1 MRKKQVNHQ
10 VQLQEQPE
18 PSDVLL
24 RAQRISKD
32 ISELEEWAIMIGTQ
46 LMRAWRHTFPPMTCP
61 QTPDDQHLTEQAYTT
76 AAIYIVRLREC
87 AESLKTIEQVPKGL
101 KERLGGRSYPTGK
114 EYSDE
119 INTFL
124 DKKAHLLVGEAKQKG
139 QAEELT
145 SLLGESNRVHEAYA
159 TGYIAQ
165 ASLCSDATRVPL
177 WLRLMDLVGI
187 SERPPGQRSKSLFV
201 PRATH
206 ANAFLFYLVISGI
219 LRMIERG
226 GAEHE
231 SEWSAQLEVVIQKVE
246 ERAHYLLAKGLMQDS
261 AEFDPGELAHAVATL
276 RLLEKKGDEWW
287 RRGARRP
294 FFQQCFDFVFDA
306 QAKDGL
312 WNAGRPW
319 IYSAEGGAL
328 HMISLERAN
337 AALEV
342 LSDPLSFES
351 GFSESGLFE
360 RYEQNFQR
368 IHQWLRQT
376 IQHLREDVTDADV
389 WGWTSE
395 HSFEFGGKIHLW
407 VNAHALRFCVLYRE
421 ALRLFLEKLILS
433 KFPLVKR
440 PSEFDPK
447 EPIDPLHGTGN
458 EVWRRIEAGLPKPAV
473 LNNPNT
479 NYSYLLYGPP
489 GTSKTTLARRTAEV
503 LKVPF
508 VTITCSDFI
517 SQGADAVEAQ
527 ANLLFKLLM
536 ELPRGV
542 ILFDEI
548 DPFIHDREDRSSHTE
563 SFQFMTTSMLPK
575 LQDLRDKKRV
585 VFFIASN
592 NAERIDL
599 AIQRSGR
606 VDLKLLVPP
615 PNREARREMVRQI
628 LKDKPEELREEIARS
643 MAECAPWYTFSELKD
658 IAQRIAGGRSLE
670 QCKKAITPAA
680 SFAVYCA
687 RHKAAKLHGRH
698 KDVASEFAEVM
709 RSLELGPEDI
719 PGDSFYKEEADAL
732 ADYLA
737 QKC

>member
-1 MRKKQVNHQ
+1 MHEEPNHRTQVHEPQ
-10 VQLQEQPE
+10 E
-18 PSDVLL
+18 PSDLLL
-24 RAQRISKD
+24 RVQRIGKD
-32 ISELEEWAIMIGTQ
+32 ISELEEWAMMVGTQ
-46 LMRAWRHTFPPMTCP
+46 LMQAWERIFPPMTCP
-61 QTPDDQHLTEQAYTT
+61 QSREDQRLTDQAYTT

-87 AESLKTIEQVPKGL
+87 AKSLKTIEQIPRGL
-101 KERLGGRSYPTGK
+101 RERLGGQSYASGR
-114 EYSDE
+114 EFSDQ
-119 INTFL
+119 INAFL
-124 DKKAHLLVGEAKQKG
+124 DEKIYLLVTEAKKSG
-139 QAEELT
+139 LAEELT
-145 SLLGESNRVHEAYA
+145 RLLGESNRVHEGYA
-159 TGYIAQ
+159 TGYVAQ
-165 ASLCSDATRVPL
+165 APLCSDATRVSL
-177 WLRLMDLVGI
+177 WFRLMELVGI
-187 SERPPGQRSKSLFV
+187 SDRSPDQRSKSLFV

-206 ANAFLFYLVISGI
+206 ANAFLFYLVINGI
-219 LRMIERG
+219 LRMTERG
-226 GAEHE
+226 IPQHE
-231 SEWSAQLEVVIQKVE
+231 TTWSTQLDVVIQKVE
-246 ERAHYLLAKGLMQDS
+246 ERAHYLLAKGLMEDS

-276 RLLEKKGDEWW
+276 RLLQKKGDEWW
-287 RRGARRP
+287 RRGARMS
-294 FFQQCFDFVFDA
+294 FFQQCFDFVFKA

-342 LSDPLSFES
+342 LSDPVCFDS

-360 RYEQNFQR
+360 RYEQNFR
-368 IHQWLRQT
+368 RVHQWLRQT
-376 IQHLREDVTDADV
+376 LQHLRHDGTDVEV

-421 ALRLFLEKLILS
+421 ALRLLLERLILS

-440 PSEFDPK
+440 PSEFDK
-447 EPIDPLHGTGN
+447 REPIDPLRGTGN
-458 EVWRRIEAGLPKPAV
+458 EVWSRIESGLPKTGIP
-473 LNNPNT
+473 NNPNT

-503 LKVPF
+503 LNVPF

-527 ANLLFKLLM
+527 ANLIFKLLE

-575 LQDLRDKKRV
+575 LQDLRDRKRV

-615 PNREARREMVRQI
+615 PNKEARREMVRQI
-628 LKDKPEELREEIARS
+628 LKDKSEELREDIARAI
-643 MAECAPWYTFSELKD
+643 AEGAPWYTFSELKD
-658 IAQRIAGGRSLE
+658 IAQRIAAGRSLE
-670 QCKKAITPAA
+670 QCKKAMTPAA

-698 KDVASEFAEVM
+698 KDVALEFTQVM
-709 RSLELGPEDI
+709 RALELRREDL
-719 PGDSFYKEEADAL
+719 PGDSFYREEAEAL
-732 ADYLA
+732 ADCLE
-737 QKC
+737 